1 MKKLFSFLVLLSIV
15 FHLSAQTIEENEY
28 KRNNK
33 VHTVMNSVQ
42 IHRVSGF
49 GGPIMSYSTINGD
62 FAFMMGGGGGIII
75 NNLFLGGYG
84 EGVSNNLTLTVKN
97 ENDDG
102 NYSIRDL
109 SFGHGGFWVGY
120 EIARKKIIHPVISSR
135 IGWGNVSG
143 YNTTSNRSFRDP
155 VFVVIPTISA
165 EVNFTRFFKVNI
177 GAEYRQTLNVNQI
190 TGMSN
195 KDFSSLGVYMS
206 CILGWF

>member
-1 MKKLFSFLVLLSIV
+1 MKKLFSFLVILSIV
-15 FHLSAQTIEENEY
+15 GHLSAQTIEENEY

-33 VHTVMNSVQ
+33 VQTVMNSVQ

-49 GGPIMSYSTINGD
+49 GGPIMSYSTINNE

-84 EGVSNNLTLTVKN
+84 EGVSNTLTLTVKN
-97 ENDDG
+97 KNDDG
-102 NYSIRDL
+102 NYSIRDFN
-109 SFGHGGFWVGY
+109 FGHGGFWVGY
-120 EIARKKIIHPVISSR
+120 EIARKMIIHPVISSR
-135 IGWGNVSG
+135 IGWGSITG
-143 YNTTSNRSFRDP
+143 DSNEHGVIRDK

-165 EVNFTRFFKVNI
+165 EVNFTRFFKINI

-190 TGMSN
+190 PEMSN
-195 KDFSSLGVYMS
+195 KDFSSPGVYMS

>member
-1 MKKLFSFLVLLSIV
+1 MKKLFSFLVILSIAG
-15 FHLSAQTIEENEY
+15 HLSAQTIEENEY

-33 VHTVMNSVQ
+33 VQTVMNSVQ

-49 GGPIMSYSTINGD
+49 GGPIMSYSTIDGD

-84 EGVSNNLTLTVKN
+84 EGVSNTLTLTG
-97 ENDDG
+97 D

-109 SFGHGGFWVGY
+109 NFGHGGFWVGY
-120 EIARKKIIHPVISSR
+120 EIGRKMIIHPVISSR
-135 IGWGNVSG
+135 IGWGSISG
-143 YNTTSNRSFRDP
+143 YNTTSNHSFRDP

-165 EVNFTRFFKVNI
+165 EVNFTRFFKINI
-177 GAEYRQTLNVNQI
+177 GAEYRQTLNVNNI
-190 TGMSN
+190 PEMSN
-195 KDFSSLGVYMS
+195 KDFSSPGVYMS